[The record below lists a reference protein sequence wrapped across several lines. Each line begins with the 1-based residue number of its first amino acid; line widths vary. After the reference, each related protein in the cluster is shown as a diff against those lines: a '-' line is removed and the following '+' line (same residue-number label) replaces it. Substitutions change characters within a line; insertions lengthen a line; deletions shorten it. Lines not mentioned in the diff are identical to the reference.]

1 MSKQIGKSVNKLVA
15 TQKVKTILKSATVT
29 SMKDKTQGSEQIKQ
43 MINSIQPN
51 DLNEKESSIEPN
63 KTPKRTQKLPSTPP
77 KQHSSPTPQSQTAMP
92 NPEFMASRHE
102 IEELKQM
109 QLNIQSQL
117 NNMQET
123 FLEKF
128 GRLEDKEMSKNR
140 SNTPDN

>member
-15 TQKVKTILKSATVT
+15 TQKVKNILKSATVT

-77 KQHSSPTPQSQTAMP
+77 K
-92 NPEFMASRHE
+92 
-102 IEELKQM
+102 
-109 QLNIQSQL
+109 
-117 NNMQET
+117 
-123 FLEKF
+123 
-128 GRLEDKEMSKNR
+128 
-140 SNTPDN
+140 